1 MFPTLSAANQ
11 PVRSS
16 SKKTFSAK
24 LSCQMSDRPEEWVG
38 IEASQGIIFCSLS
51 IFFIFWMKNATT
63 AIEGGILGAPV
74 KFVGSLLHLFI
85 AGGRETLQNFC
96 FAPPCTC
103 KAFCGEL
110 NGGQSRLWVLF
121 LSWGDSEE
129 LTWQSLDPTAGVAW
143 TTSSLQL
150 CHDWFEFQL
159 SGAQL
164 LGLPRTTD
172 RSELEHRTRI
182 ALIFVAFK
190 FTTATILYYYMH
202 LLLC

>member
-63 AIEGGILGAPV
+63 AIERGILGAPV

-110 NGGQSRLWVLF
+110 IGGQSRLWVLF

-182 ALIFVAFK
+182 ALIFIAFK
-190 FTTATILYYYMH
+190 FTTATILHYYMH
-202 LLLC
+202 ILLC

>member
-51 IFFIFWMKNATT
+51 MFFIFWMKNATT
-63 AIEGGILGAPV
+63 AIERGILGAPV

-150 CHDWFEFQL
+150 CHDWFHTF
-159 SGAQL
+159 
-164 LGLPRTTD
+164 
-172 RSELEHRTRI
+172 
-182 ALIFVAFK
+182 
-190 FTTATILYYYMH
+190 
-202 LLLC
+202 

>member
-51 IFFIFWMKNATT
+51 MFFIFWMKNATT
-63 AIEGGILGAPV
+63 AIERGILGAPV

-85 AGGRETLQNFC
+85 AGREGNIAKLLF
-96 FAPPCTC
+96 CTC

-190 FTTATILYYYMH
+190 FTTATILHYYMH